1 MSKGNKE
8 EQKWLLGES
17 LNQYDRSLKEELG
30 KVEKRN
36 KEQNHKISALIN
48 AFDDD
53 YIKKEEENTNIS
65 LDYSKEGIVIV
76 DDIKGNTLVNNVK
89 DSNKELVLNGDID
102 TQGVNVTL
110 EDTVDNGKVDVVLE
124 GNTEVNLSKTKDPIM
139 ITHKFDDINSNNG
152 KLQTTVNGV
161 TTVNDSPGKVDVKE
175 IIGDT
180 LVNHV
185 SNGSEE
191 LILNGNIDTNG
202 YSNVTLTEG
211 VDGGKVDISLEGN
224 TMVNVCDQEEPVA
237 ITKSYTVE
245 TGNHIALQGEY
256 DGKCRPNIYGNTLV
270 NLALAKDSY
279 SYKNDII
286 TNNEIRLTHNLK
298 AGVTYTLI
306 RTISEFSTGVIQ
318 EAITF
323 YDMSFYTDG
332 KQAQDHN
339 CQYRGN
345 GQYVSK
351 FTPTKDVV
359 RMDIIIG
366 MDNIDKDNGIY
377 PTITISDYMILEGDY
392 TNKPIPDYFTGMK
405 SSFEDK
411 LIPENLLT
419 TSNNGEHITITD
431 TEYILGV
438 DEGEYSILNIST
450 SKTLEQGKTYTVY
463 FNAINKIGTPTVAC
477 ALYNNN
483 TNLGDYGNCSE
494 AKTLNN
500 NLLVLN
506 CTSECENL
514 RIVQKVSKGNSI
526 SLSKKIYVVE
536 GDYTNYDFTN
546 YDSTKGGKYKVDY
559 KVTGKNLFNFNKLNN
574 TFYNVPNLNV
584 VRDNDNQQY
593 IISGSTERKYVI
605 IGEYYDTNT
614 FKHGKTY
621 TAKNYDSNNDIIIQF
636 VISYKHPVTGKDTY
650 IVSKTGATTFTYDK
664 SWGAI
669 HVYCQIDNILD
680 NISDFTIK
688 FQIEEG
694 DTATT
699 YEPYKE
705 SIKTLYLNSPLLEG
719 DTIEQSG
726 NNIIHNHRYGK
737 VVLDGSNYVPVVER
751 ILASTGNYRWI
762 FLIPNLGDT
771 NDSNISSGICDK
783 YPIVT
788 PTQTW
793 TGVEG
798 ITQNN
803 NGHKIVLYLD
813 KYKDGSDASK
823 QALINELSTNPIT
836 FIYKK
841 STPTQETISNNDNLL
856 LDSYTNGHLDV
867 DTVVPIDKV
876 EFRHKGFENKY
887 LNPNVDY
894 IVQFEADNVGKID
907 YIILGGE
914 HKLNINVTKG
924 INKILCTSGEI
935 ENWLDI
941 VGIGFNASKI
951 VVTPKVDNDFGYFKG
966 MKSVGEC
973 EGNKIEILSQ
983 NKNLLKLY
991 DTKKSLSWN
1000 GITIKILNNNE
1011 ILINGT
1017 TNTNYTWIELLYNFQ
1032 IGTNPKTDKIIPLN
1046 KNFKYT
1052 LSANIISGTASDLSS
1067 ILFAM
1072 QHKNTETAVSCN
1084 SSNNFSTT
1092 FGEADGAYRLWVF
1105 IKGNVTFNNCIISL
1119 QLEEGEIKTPY
1130 IINTQNKKEILL
1142 NEPLRGLPNGVKDKY
1157 VIIDG
1162 KWYIERNCI
1171 FYTFNGSENWYLQDK
1186 CTNPYLEIQLQKIKS
1201 KQSSIICD
1209 KLPVREDATDDM
1221 IAGER
1226 KNICGI
1232 QSTNTY
1238 KTIRVRV
1245 GDLSHTLEGSKI
1257 WLANNN
1263 VSVILELETPTYEP
1277 IDYNPFEVY
1286 TDITHISNNSTIPCN
1301 MVIKNSGFNTIS
1313 LKENT
1318 KYTAYVNNKNN
1329 VSLTYKIDNNA
1340 IAVNSSNKFTFT
1352 TPSTLVDKTIRIA
1365 SKGNKIENLMII
1377 EGTPQNDPIGY
1388 FDGLK
1393 SSYECEKVTDVND
1406 ENFGKYKVDAR
1417 VKGENFE
1424 STQTVYLNSPLLKG
1438 DKIIWKDNKLQ
1449 HYHKMKTI
1457 VFDGHDGESWSI
1469 IDGEYAPSNTDYTIF
1484 YMENNCKLSSTV
1496 YCDKIPT
1503 SINKYIT
1510 GSSPNSFA
1518 IGSHTTVKSI
1528 RICIEKSKL
1537 SSVDAT
1543 GLKKWLQQN
1552 PITVV
1557 YELATP
1563 YYEEISEYP
1572 LKFSSI
1578 ANCSLSTTSNIQV
1591 SNISFNIYEE
1601 TLPYLYNT
1609 TKYYI
1614 TFNSDISKE
1623 IIINLGGSELTYTT
1637 KVGFNKVE
1645 ITTPS
1650 NSNNMLTFNGQGVNI
1665 NNVKVTQQNID
1676 SYFEGMKSVGECED
1690 LEIVSNNKNLINN
1703 LIPYP
1708 FDITKGN
1715 IATGYDGVLLGVV
1728 KVKPNTKY
1736 IMSVTRDRKAGRVIA
1751 KMSNRIIL
1759 PTELPKGIF
1768 DQSNVYNFL
1777 KQNYANGRNFEQS
1790 LTGQD
1795 YITFTTFNDCNYL
1808 YVNVD
1813 TAYNIEN
1820 KGDKFT
1826 INNVQIEEIKDNS
1839 TTPTPYTPHKSNKQT
1854 MTHEPLRGLPNGVK
1868 DKYVIIDGKWYIERN
1883 INKLK
1888 VNNEKITQVGFGTD
1902 IEGYS
1907 KWLSADIECLVNN
1920 PSVWTYSDH
1929 NNFMCDKYLSNPEWN
1944 VKNNIFIERNT
1955 IGLVIPSIYN
1965 TENIHEHINSLNI
1978 IYQLKTPTYE
1988 PIDYNPFEVYTD
2000 TTHISNNSLI
2010 PANIVIRNTGY
2021 NCILKPNTKYTV
2033 VTNTQGSISAK
2044 IGSTKVDSTS
2054 NVFTIVTPSTLT
2066 DSILRFSGKG
2076 LTTKDIML
2084 LEGDKTN
2091 YIPKYFTGMESA
2103 FEQEYD
2109 EEKNKYKVNVKVT
2122 DGNKENNI
2130 TFYINEPLRGVG
2142 DVKDKV
2148 YVKEDKVVVER
2159 NCSSATFD
2167 GSEKDWGNG
2176 GYSNSKRIELYG
2188 YQISDMTGS
2197 YYSNILPCYRTGFQ
2211 DIKSLYGINI
2221 NPNNFVSIFITR
2233 PSNIPNDTP
2242 SNIKYGRQWLQQN
2255 PTTVVYQ
2262 LATPVYEEVE
2272 CDLSKLMLEN
2282 YENSSL
2288 ILNSNIPPTVDVRYK
2303 GEAPIVSVTK
2313 ELSSN
2318 VESTTTDINE
2328 NIIPYMCDMDYRI
2341 VELQLKNASTQGLEV
2356 NVLGLDSEDVLFNNR
2371 KANKI
2376 FNPSYEMLKRDIL
2389 SKRYSTDEYKYRLE
2403 RYLLANKIS
2412 NEEYNELEEL
2422 TVKNKL

>member
-36 KEQNHKISALIN
+36 REQNHKISALIN

-102 TQGVNVTL
+102 TQGINVTL
-110 EDTVDNGKVDVVLE
+110 ENTVNNGKVDVILE

-139 ITHKFDDINSNNG
+139 ITHKFDDINSNDG
-152 KLQTTVNGV
+152 KLQTTVNEV

-175 IIGDT
+175 ITGDT

-191 LILNGNIDTNG
+191 LILNGNIETNG
-202 YSNVTLTEG
+202 YSNITLTEG
-211 VDGGKVDISLEGN
+211 IDGGKVDVSLEGN

-270 NLALAKDSY
+270 NLIDLKTPTLERPVESTNIY
-279 SYKNDII
+279 NITNKNGYIKVTTNSTIKETWLYVGFPGLKSSMFKPSTTYTVCFNKLKGVAYLNLVNGNGTNNFIANNII
-286 TNNEIRLTHNLK
+286 TTDNKLMYTFTTKTTLTATFQILYFGVSQANPLDIEIENP
-298 AGVTYTLI
+298 I
-306 RTISEFSTGVIQ
+306 
-318 EAITF
+318 
-323 YDMSFYTDG
+323 
-332 KQAQDHN
+332 
-339 CQYRGN
+339 
-345 GQYVSK
+345 
-351 FTPTKDVV
+351 
-359 RMDIIIG
+359 
-366 MDNIDKDNGIY
+366 
-377 PTITISDYMILEGDY
+377 ILEGDY

-411 LIPENLLT
+411 LVSENLYKFSSRDDFYSLDGGT
-419 TSNNGEHITITD
+419 TLDG
-431 TEYILGV
+431 EYIKMTANSGYQNAMLKPLDTIKPSTTYTIVV
-438 DEGEYSILNIST
+438 DVVENTLN
-450 SKTLEQGKTYTVY
+450 SKLVITAPVKKKDVQLFTTQTFQIDAGKTGIFTQM
-463 FNAINKIGTPTVAC
+463 ATT
-477 ALYNNN
+477 NNDLSGCVRCLVNYLQN
-483 TNLGDYGNCSE
+483 TNTTGSIKY
-494 AKTLNN
+494 
-500 NLLVLN
+500 
-506 CTSECENL
+506 
-514 RIVQKVSKGNSI
+514 RIM
-526 SLSKKIYVVE
+526 VVE
-536 GDYTNYDFTN
+536 GDYTNYDFTD
-546 YDSTKGGKYKVDY
+546 YDSTKAGKYKVDY
-559 KVTGKNLFNFNKLNN
+559 KVTGKNKFNKDSSIINTVIDINN
-574 TFYNVPNLNV
+574 GSIITENKTEGQWYTSPTIDISNISNITISHKNDGYINASTGIRYLLMDENYNPKLYA
-584 VRDNDNQQY
+584 DC
-593 IISGSTERKYVI
+593 
-605 IGEYYDTNT
+605 
-614 FKHGKTY
+614 
-621 TAKNYDSNNDIIIQF
+621 
-636 VISYKHPVTGKDTY
+636 TY
-650 IVSKTGATTFTYDK
+650 INYAQTLDVSKYK
-664 SWGAI
+664 
-669 HVYCQIDNILD
+669 YMK
-680 NISDFTIK
+680 ISVLTRLFPLNTI
-688 FQIEEG
+688 QIEEG
-694 DTATT
+694 ATATD

-726 NNIIHNHRYGK
+726 NNIIHNHRYTSITNK
-737 VVLDGSNYVPVVER
+737 DLIPTFISLDNN
-751 ILASTGNYRWI
+751 NYRT
-762 FLIPNLGDT
+762 DT
-771 NDSNISSGICDK
+771 SCACLFNFKDKTYNKPKTIMYCDK
-783 YPIVT
+783 LPYYANSWSTTSVDCAICGVNNDYDFSIRLPHSVT
-788 PTQTW
+788 
-793 TGVEG
+793 G
-798 ITQNN
+798 ITTQDTGSECMEKFKTWNDNN
-803 NGHKIVLYLD
+803 
-813 KYKDGSDASK
+813 
-823 QALINELSTNPIT
+823 LINIVYELA
-836 FIYKK
+836 
-841 STPTQETISNNDNLL
+841 TPTQEIISSNDNLL

-867 DTVVPIDKV
+867 DTVVPINKV
-876 EFRHKGFENKY
+876 EFKGNFNTSLKY
-887 LNPNVDY
+887 LYPNTEY
-894 IVQFEADNVGKID
+894 TIQFESDNIGKID
-907 YIILGGE
+907 RLHLGGTNSDT
-914 HKLNINVTKG
+914 LNVTKG
-924 INKILCTSGEI
+924 INKYTITTGELSSKSI
-935 ENWLDI
+935 IIN
-941 VGIGFNASKI
+941 GIGFNASKI
-951 VVTPKVDNDFGYFKG
+951 VVTPKVDNDFRYFKG

-973 EGNKIEILSQ
+973 EGNKIEILSR
-983 NKNLLKLY
+983 NKNLITGIK
-991 DTKKSLSWN
+991 N
-1000 GITIKILNNNE
+1000 GVVDNYGKENNHA
-1011 ILINGT
+1011 T
-1017 TNTNYTWIELLYNFQ
+1017 T
-1032 IGTNPKTDKIIPLN
+1032 IIPIDYISVKN
-1046 KNFKYT
+1046 GETYYFSSNFSGYKVVHEYDKDKNFIKYHAIGVSNNYCT
-1052 LSANIISGTASDLSS
+1052 LSSNCKYIKFRYEPSNGETL
-1067 ILFAM
+1067 L
-1072 QHKNTETAVSCN
+1072 NTQLQFEKGAV
-1084 SSNNFSTT
+1084 
-1092 FGEADGAYRLWVF
+1092 G
-1105 IKGNVTFNNCIISL
+1105 
-1119 QLEEGEIKTPY
+1119 TPY
-1130 IINTQNKKEILL
+1130 VEGKSNKKEILM

-1162 KWYIERNCI
+1162 KWYIERNTVQI
-1171 FYTFNGSENWYLQDK
+1171 DLSTIPLNDWKTWTDNNTEYWSFYAYHKLLKYQVNEQEINVYCNTRIGV
-1186 CTNPYLEIQLQKIKS
+1186 TNMDRIRSQTGIGVHIGCGMVERGGYIAIGFKRTEL
-1201 KQSSIICD
+1201 SSIDTTGLKQWLINNPT
-1209 KLPVREDATDDM
+1209 KI
-1221 IAGER
+1221 IAEA
-1226 KNICGI
+1226 
-1232 QSTNTY
+1232 Q
-1238 KTIRVRV
+1238 
-1245 GDLSHTLEGSKI
+1245 
-1257 WLANNN
+1257 
-1263 VSVILELETPTYEP
+1263 PTYEP

-1286 TDITHISNNSTIPCN
+1286 TDITHISNNSIIPCN
-1301 MVIKNSGFNTIS
+1301 MVIKNSGYNTIS

-1329 VSLTYKIDNNA
+1329 VSLTYKMDNNA

-1406 ENFGKYKVDAR
+1406 ENFGKYKVDTK

-1449 HYHKMKTI
+1449 HYHKMKTV
-1457 VFDGHDGESWSI
+1457 VFDGSDDEIWQRQQNL
-1469 IDGEYAPSNTDYTIF
+1469 DTKNTERYFISD
-1484 YMENNCKLSSTV
+1484 NTV
-1496 YCDKIPT
+1496 K
-1503 SINKYIT
+1503 
-1510 GSSPNSFA
+1510 PNSSL
-1518 IGSHTTVKSI
+1518 ISDVLPTEKLGIDDLTYLYVHN
-1528 RICIEKSKL
+1528 IEKRFDIKKL
-1537 SSVDAT
+1537 KTDTRWNDVT
-1543 GLKKWLQQN
+1543 TLKKYLQQN

-1601 TLPYLYNT
+1601 TLPYLYNDK
-1609 TKYYI
+1609 KYYI

-1623 IIINLGGSELTYTT
+1623 IIINLGGSELIYTT

-1690 LEIVSNNKNLINN
+1690 LEIVSNNN
-1703 LIPYP
+1703 
-1708 FDITKGN
+1708 D
-1715 IATGYDGVLLGVV
+1715 
-1728 KVKPNTKY
+1728 NT
-1736 IMSVTRDRKAGRVIA
+1736 
-1751 KMSNRIIL
+1751 L
-1759 PTELPKGIF
+1759 
-1768 DQSNVYNFL
+1768 
-1777 KQNYANGRNFEQS
+1777 
-1790 LTGQD
+1790 
-1795 YITFTTFNDCNYL
+1795 
-1808 YVNVD
+1808 
-1813 TAYNIEN
+1813 
-1820 KGDKFT
+1820 
-1826 INNVQIEEIKDNS
+1826 
-1839 TTPTPYTPHKSNKQT
+1839 SNKQT
-1854 MTHEPLRGLPNGVK
+1854 MTHEPLRGLPNGVR

-1883 INKLK
+1883 TIQLRMDSQFIQNKK
-1888 VNNEKITQVGFGTD
+1888 IFTYVSQNYPDVIGFSTPNNWFKWNSSLVCDNLVYDGHRNISAGSLISNQEKIFVYDYIFITLNKNKVSTLNEAGFR
-1902 IEGYS
+1902 EYL
-1907 KWLSADIECLVNN
+1907 KNN
-1920 PSVWTYSDH
+1920 PT
-1929 NNFMCDKYLSNPEWN
+1929 K
-1944 VKNNIFIERNT
+1944 
-1955 IGLVIPSIYN
+1955 
-1965 TENIHEHINSLNI
+1965 I
-1978 IYQLKTPTYE
+1978 IAEAQPTYE

-2000 TTHISNNSLI
+2000 TTYISNNSTI
-2010 PANIVIRNTGY
+2010 PCNMVIKNTGY

-2044 IGSTKVDSTS
+2044 IGSTKVNSTS
-2054 NVFTIVTPSTLT
+2054 NVFTIITPSTLT
-2066 DSILRFSGKG
+2066 DSVLRLSGKG

-2122 DGNKENNI
+2122 DGNKENDI

-2142 DVKDKV
+2142 NIKDKV
-2148 YVKEDKVVVER
+2148 YVKENKVVVER
-2159 NCSSATFD
+2159 NCYELKINRNCAISLGNNYDNYNTFMF
-2167 GSEKDWGNG
+2167 
-2176 GYSNSKRIELYG
+2176 RLYFHRF
-2188 YQISDMTGS
+2188 
-2197 YYSNILPCYRTGFQ
+2197 N
-2211 DIKSLYGINI
+2211 
-2221 NPNNFVSIFITR
+2221 NNFPNASQQFVHCNTISWSTN
-2233 PSNIPNDTP
+2233 NIWTTDKENVVVGDLQTQILDFRINKNKL
-2242 SNIKYGRQWLQQN
+2242 SSLDVEGFYKWLENN

-2262 LATPVYEEVE
+2262 LATPTYEEVE

-2303 GEAPIVSVTK
+2303 GEVPIVSATK

>member
-36 KEQNHKISALIN
+36 REQNHKISALIN

-89 DSNKELVLNGDID
+89 DSNKELILNGDID
-102 TQGVNVTL
+102 TQGVNITL

-139 ITHKFDDINSNNG
+139 ITHKFDDINSNSG
-152 KLQTTVNGV
+152 KLQTTIDEV

-175 IIGDT
+175 ITGDT

-191 LILNGNIDTNG
+191 LILNGDIETNG

-211 VDGGKVDISLEGN
+211 IDGGKVDISLEGN
-224 TMVNVCDQEEPVA
+224 TMVNVCDQEDPVA
-237 ITKSYTVE
+237 ITKSYTIE

-270 NLALAKDSY
+270 NLVKEDY
-279 SYKNDII
+279 TTVKTI
-286 TNNEIRLTHNLK
+286 TN
-298 AGVTYTLI
+298 
-306 RTISEFSTGVIQ
+306 TI
-318 EAITF
+318 
-323 YDMSFYTDG
+323 
-332 KQAQDHN
+332 DHN
-339 CQYRGN
+339 KELIKPNTIYTVCFEIINNNLSQDT
-345 GQYVSK
+345 K
-351 FTPTKDVV
+351 FVIEFHSQDSDAKVYINSGEKGFIKRKVTTSDVV
-359 RMDIIIG
+359 SHTLWISGSDSDSVDIQH
-366 MDNIDKDNGIY
+366 
-377 PTITISDYMILEGDY
+377 YMILEGDY
-392 TNKPIPDYFTGMK
+392 TNKPIPDYFTGIK

-411 LIPENLLT
+411 LVPENLYKFSSKDDFYSLDGGT
-419 TSNNGEHITITD
+419 TLDGEYIKMTANSGYQNAMLKPLDTIKPSTTYTIIADVVENTLNSRLVITSNASDKKAQLCSPQSFQVEA
-431 TEYILGV
+431 
-438 DEGEYSILNIST
+438 
-450 SKTLEQGKTYTVY
+450 GKTGIFTRVVTSRDDLDGYVRCL
-463 FNAINKIGTPTVAC
+463 INYLDIT
-477 ALYNNN
+477 N
-483 TNLGDYGNCSE
+483 TTGSIKY
-494 AKTLNN
+494 
-500 NLLVLN
+500 
-506 CTSECENL
+506 
-514 RIVQKVSKGNSI
+514 RIM
-526 SLSKKIYVVE
+526 VVE
-536 GDYTNYDFTN
+536 GDYTNYDFTD
-546 YDSTKGGKYKVDY
+546 YDKTKAGKYKVDY
-559 KVTGKNLFNFNKLNN
+559 KVTGKNKIKNFTDMISNATNN
-574 TFYNVPNLNV
+574 VNITDTKIEGTPSNSGFYVVQKIYLYSNIVYNMRISNVTG
-584 VRDNDNQQY
+584 DNARIRLMY
-593 IISGSTERKYVI
+593 
-605 IGEYYDTNT
+605 
-614 FKHGKTY
+614 
-621 TAKNYDSNNDIIIQF
+621 SNNLDI
-636 VISYKHPVTGKDTY
+636 Y
-650 IVSKTGATTFTYDK
+650 IANVRNNFTVPHDGYYY
-664 SWGAI
+664 I
-669 HVYCQIDNILD
+669 RIDNNGNTTTPLIVE
-680 NISDFTIK
+680 S
-688 FQIEEG
+688 FQVEEG
-694 DTATT
+694 TTATT

-705 SIKTLYLNSPLLEG
+705 YIKTLYLNSPLLEG

-737 VVLDGSNYVPVVER
+737 VILDGSNYVPTAEKISV
-751 ILASTGNYRWI
+751 STGNYRWV
-762 FLIPNLGDT
+762 LIENNTIKDADVSIGL
-771 NDSNISSGICDK
+771 GICDK
-783 YPIVT
+783 YPIMS
-788 PTQTW
+788 PDNTW
-793 TGVEG
+793 RSIEG
-798 ITQNN
+798 IGQNN
-803 NGHKIVLYLD
+803 MGHKIVLYLD
-813 KYKDGSDASK
+813 RYKDGSNVSK
-823 QALINELSTNPIT
+823 QALINELSTSPIT
-836 FIYKK
+836 FVYELA
-841 STPTQETISNNDNLL
+841 TPTQEIISTNDNLL

-867 DTVVPIDKV
+867 DSVVPIDKV
-876 EFRHKGFENKY
+876 VFKANYKSLKY
-887 LNPNVDY
+887 LYPNTEY
-894 IVQFEADNVGKID
+894 IIQFESDNVGELE
-907 YIILGGE
+907 YYMGGTAG
-914 HKLNINVTKG
+914 HINVVKG
-924 INKILCTSGEI
+924 INKINCTTNDTI
-935 ENWLDI
+935 KWLNLDLI
-941 VGIGFNASKI
+941 GIGFNMSKI

-973 EGNKIEILSQ
+973 EGNKIEILSR
-983 NKNLLKLY
+983 NKNLFDSNNITKNKYITGQVGTHQYGDYGDSIYTNVSDYMPVKQGKVYIFSYEYETLSNVGERAYCYY
-991 DTKKSLSWN
+991 DNNKNIIIPKIDTIYDVSKKSTTYTPQQD
-1000 GITIKILNNNE
+1000 GYIKIAYDKNC
-1011 ILINGT
+1011 
-1017 TNTNYTWIELLYNFQ
+1017 TNIQFEQ
-1032 IGTNPKTDKIIPLN
+1032 SDVKTS
-1046 KNFKYT
+1046 Y
-1052 LSANIISGTASDLSS
+1052 SS
-1067 ILFAM
+1067 YAI
-1072 QHKNTETAVSCN
+1072 
-1084 SSNNFSTT
+1084 
-1092 FGEADGAYRLWVF
+1092 
-1105 IKGNVTFNNCIISL
+1105 
-1119 QLEEGEIKTPY
+1119 
-1130 IINTQNKKEILL
+1130 NKKEILL
-1142 NEPLRGLPNGVKDKY
+1142 TEPLRGLPNGVKDKY

-1162 KWYIERNCI
+1162 KWYIERNCVCEI
-1171 FYTFNGSENWYLQDK
+1171 FDGSNDEDWRYTGYISNRVNGLTFRIIKNTPGGIGTSI
-1186 CTNPYLEIQLQKIKS
+1186 CTTLK
-1201 KQSSIICD
+1201 CD
-1209 KLPVREDATDDM
+1209 KL
-1221 IAGER
+1221 
-1226 KNICGI
+1226 KNITPKEAWGANSDNTEVDGSFSGI
-1232 QSTNTY
+1232 AIGTG
-1238 KTIRVRV
+1238 V
-1245 GDLSHTLEGSKI
+1245 GDGIDIRIPRKI
-1257 WLANNN
+1257 LPAESVLGFKQYLQNNPIT
-1263 VSVILELETPTYEP
+1263 VVYQLPSPTYEP

-1286 TDITHISNNSTIPCN
+1286 TDTTYISNNSTIPCN
-1301 MVIKNSGFNTIS
+1301 MVIRNSGFNTIS

-1388 FDGLK
+1388 FDSLK

-1417 VKGENFE
+1417 VVGENFE

-1457 VFDGHDGESWSI
+1457 VFDGSDDEGWKRQEN
-1469 IDGEYAPSNTDYTIF
+1469 IDTNNTQRY
-1484 YMENNCKLSSTV
+1484 Y
-1496 YCDKIPT
+1496 IP
-1503 SINKYIT
+1503 N
-1510 GSSPNSFA
+1510 
-1518 IGSHTTVKSI
+1518 TTVKINSLLI
-1528 RICIEKSKL
+1528 NNVFPTALAGERDDLTHLYVHNELKRFDIKKL
-1537 SSVDAT
+1537 KTDTRWNDVNS
-1543 GLKKWLQQN
+1543 LKKYLQQN

-1601 TLPYLYNT
+1601 TLPYLYNDK
-1609 TKYYI
+1609 KYYI

-1650 NSNNMLTFNGQGVNI
+1650 DSNNMLTFNGQGVNI

-1690 LEIVSNNKNLINN
+1690 LEIVSNNKNLYN
-1703 LIPYP
+1703 
-1708 FDITKGN
+1708 FDWTILSTKNDYGTSN
-1715 IATGYDGVLLGVV
+1715 GYFGTIQKLR
-1728 KVKPNTKY
+1728 PNTKY
-1736 IMSVTRDRKAGRVIA
+1736 
-1751 KMSNRIIL
+1751 
-1759 PTELPKGIF
+1759 
-1768 DQSNVYNFL
+1768 
-1777 KQNYANGRNFEQS
+1777 
-1790 LTGQD
+1790 
-1795 YITFTTFNDCNYL
+1795 YITIKNNNNINFGNYYVYTQGSSKGFIWVVNPGQNVQGNNSGAILTDDTGFVFFRTSNNTDDVLNKLNQLTF
-1808 YVNVD
+1808 
-1813 TAYNIEN
+1813 
-1820 KGDKFT
+1820 
-1826 INNVQIEEIKDNS
+1826 QIEEGTE
-1839 TTPTPYTPHKSNKQT
+1839 TTEYTPPKHNKQT

-1883 INKLK
+1883 CGSIIFDGSEDWTWNALNDITLECRINLIL
-1888 VNNEKITQVGFGTD
+1888 NNKTGNEYTQ
-1902 IEGYS
+1902 
-1907 KWLSADIECLVNN
+1907 
-1920 PSVWTYSDH
+1920 
-1929 NNFMCDKYLSNPEWN
+1929 CDSMKPDYKGDYER
-1944 VKNNIFIERNT
+1944 IFLGDTQSFI
-1955 IGLVIPSIYN
+1955 
-1965 TENIHEHINSLNI
+1965 SLNKSKATTVNQFKAYLQQNPVKVV
-1978 IYQLKTPTYE
+1978 YQLKTSTYE

-2000 TTHISNNSLI
+2000 ITHISNNSLI
-2010 PANIVIRNTGY
+2010 PANMVIKNTGY

-2054 NVFTIVTPSTLT
+2054 NVFTIITPSTLI
-2066 DSILRFSGKG
+2066 DSVLRFSGKG

-2142 DVKDKV
+2142 DIKDKV

-2159 NCSSATFD
+2159 NCAKKILN
-2167 GSEKDWGNG
+2167 GSEDITWNALPIENRRIIRFYTNQLIENTNNVKLINVCDKFTTSYSSINTFEYIYLDKNLIIGIDQSKVKDIN
-2176 GYSNSKRIELYG
+2176 SNSFK
-2188 YQISDMTGS
+2188 
-2197 YYSNILPCYRTGFQ
+2197 
-2211 DIKSLYGINI
+2211 
-2221 NPNNFVSIFITR
+2221 
-2233 PSNIPNDTP
+2233 
-2242 SNIKYGRQWLQQN
+2242 QWLQQN

-2288 ILNSNIPPTVDVRYK
+2288 ILNSNIPPIVDVRYK
-2303 GEAPIVSVTK
+2303 GEAPIVSATK

-2341 VELQLKNASTQGLEV
+2341 VELQLKNVSTQGLEV

-2422 TVKNKL
+2422 INNGR

>member
-36 KEQNHKISALIN
+36 REQNHKISALIN

-76 DDIKGNTLVNNVK
+76 DDIKGNTLVNNIK

-175 IIGDT
+175 ITGDT

-191 LILNGNIDTNG
+191 LTLNGDIDTNG
-202 YSNVTLTEG
+202 YSNVTLTQG
-211 VDGGKVDISLEGN
+211 IDGGKVDISLEGN
-224 TMVNVCDQEEPVA
+224 TMVNVCDQEDPVA

-245 TGNHIALQGEY
+245 TGNHVALQGEY
-256 DGKCRPNIYGNTLV
+256 DGKCRPNVYGNTLV
-270 NLALAKDSY
+270 NLALAKDDY
-279 SYKNDII
+279 SYKNDIV
-286 TNNEIRLTHNLK
+286 TNNRINLAYNLK

-306 RTISEFSTGVIQ
+306 RTISEFSGGLIQ
-318 EAITF
+318 EAINF

-351 FTPTKDVV
+351 FTPTKDVTH
-359 RMDIIIG
+359 MDIIIG
-366 MDNIDKDNGIY
+366 MDNIDKTNGIY

-411 LIPENLLT
+411 LVEDKLVTKNLYKFSSEDDFYVLSSAVT
-419 TSNNGEHITITD
+419 LDG
-431 TEYILGV
+431 EYIKMTANGDYQNAML
-438 DEGEYSILNIST
+438 
-450 SKTLEQGKTYTVY
+450 KTLDTIKPSTTYTVIADVVENTLNSALCIG
-463 FNAINKIGTPTVAC
+463 NASDNAQLPLLPHFSIDAGKTGIFTRVVTTSHDTSGWVRCLANY
-477 ALYNNN
+477 LEN
-483 TNLGDYGNCSE
+483 TNTTGSIKY
-494 AKTLNN
+494 
-500 NLLVLN
+500 
-506 CTSECENL
+506 
-514 RIVQKVSKGNSI
+514 RIM
-526 SLSKKIYVVE
+526 VVE
-536 GDYTNYDFTN
+536 GDYTNYDFTD
-546 YDSTKGGKYKVDY
+546 YDSTKAGKYRAEY
-559 KVTGKNLFNFNKLNN
+559 KVIGKNKCPIENKTITIEGNTTQLGSNIGSVLYKNIDISNLNGQYYFSGKYTINNN
-574 TFYNVPNLNV
+574 T
-584 VRDNDNQQY
+584 
-593 IISGSTERKYVI
+593 
-605 IGEYYDTNT
+605 YDTRLLLSKKPLTKSVHNECYLEATNSGGVELVVGIVDLTKYKYATITTGNAITDLTVNT
-614 FKHGKTY
+614 DYQCILK
-621 TAKNYDSNNDIIIQF
+621 DI
-636 VISYKHPVTGKDTY
+636 
-650 IVSKTGATTFTYDK
+650 
-664 SWGAI
+664 
-669 HVYCQIDNILD
+669 
-680 NISDFTIK
+680 
-688 FQIEEG
+688 QIEEG
-694 DTATT
+694 TTATT

-705 SIKTLYLNSPLLEG
+705 QVKTLYLNSPLLEG

-726 NNIIHNHRYGK
+726 NNIIHNHKYGK
-737 VVLDGSNYVPVVER
+737 VVLDGSNYVPVAEKT
-751 ILASTGNYRWI
+751 LASTGNYRWR
-762 FLIPNLGDT
+762 FFVPNLGNT
-771 NDSNISSGICDK
+771 STSKTGLGICDK
-783 YPIVT
+783 YPVVS
-788 PTQTW
+788 PDDTW
-793 TGVEG
+793 KSIEG

-803 NGHKIVLYLD
+803 GDNKIVLYLD
-813 KYKDGSDASK
+813 KYKNGSDASK

-836 FIYKK
+836 FVYELAQ
-841 STPTQETISNNDNLL
+841 PTQEIISTSDKLL

-876 EFRHKGFENKY
+876 EFKGNFNTSLKY
-887 LNPNVDY
+887 LYPNTEY
-894 IVQFEADNVGKID
+894 TIQFESDNIGKID
-907 YIILGGE
+907 RLHLGGTNSDT
-914 HKLNINVTKG
+914 LNVTKG
-924 INKILCTSGEI
+924 INKYTITTGELSSKSI
-935 ENWLDI
+935 IIN
-941 VGIGFNASKI
+941 GIGFNASKI

-973 EGNKIEILSQ
+973 EGNKIEILSR
-983 NKNLLKLY
+983 NKNLITGIK
-991 DTKKSLSWN
+991 N
-1000 GITIKILNNNE
+1000 GVVDNYGKENNHA
-1011 ILINGT
+1011 T
-1017 TNTNYTWIELLYNFQ
+1017 T
-1032 IGTNPKTDKIIPLN
+1032 IIPIDYISVKN
-1046 KNFKYT
+1046 GETYYFSSNFSGYKVVHEYDKDKNFIKYHAIGVSNNYCT
-1052 LSANIISGTASDLSS
+1052 LSSNCKYIKFRYEPSNGETL
-1067 ILFAM
+1067 L
-1072 QHKNTETAVSCN
+1072 NTQLQFEKGAV
-1084 SSNNFSTT
+1084 
-1092 FGEADGAYRLWVF
+1092 G
-1105 IKGNVTFNNCIISL
+1105 
-1119 QLEEGEIKTPY
+1119 TPY
-1130 IINTQNKKEILL
+1130 VEGKSNKKEILM

-1162 KWYIERNCI
+1162 KWYIERNTVQI
-1171 FYTFNGSENWYLQDK
+1171 DLSTIPLNDWKTWTDNNTEYWSFYAYHKLLKYQVNEQEINVYCNTRIGV
-1186 CTNPYLEIQLQKIKS
+1186 TNMDRIRSQTGIGVHIGCGMVERGGYIAIGFKRTEL
-1201 KQSSIICD
+1201 SSIDTTGLKQWLINNPT
-1209 KLPVREDATDDM
+1209 KI
-1221 IAGER
+1221 IAEA
-1226 KNICGI
+1226 
-1232 QSTNTY
+1232 Q
-1238 KTIRVRV
+1238 
-1245 GDLSHTLEGSKI
+1245 
-1257 WLANNN
+1257 
-1263 VSVILELETPTYEP
+1263 PTYEP

-1286 TDITHISNNSTIPCN
+1286 TDITHISNNSIIPCN
-1301 MVIKNSGFNTIS
+1301 MVIKNSGYNTIS

-1318 KYTAYVNNKNN
+1318 KYTAYINNKNN

-1388 FDGLK
+1388 FDSLK
-1393 SSYECEKVTDVND
+1393 SSYECEKVTDVNN

-1449 HYHKMKTI
+1449 HYHKMKTV
-1457 VFDGHDGESWSI
+1457 VFDGSDDEDWVYWKDNTDNGNLDSSLISFYLSFTNYISSDDKILI
-1469 IDGEYAPSNTDYTIF
+1469 INDRFIPSNTVWASNT
-1484 YMENNCKLSSTV
+1484 E
-1496 YCDKIPT
+1496 KIALND
-1503 SINKYIT
+1503 NKII
-1510 GSSPNSFA
+1510 SFQIA
-1518 IGSHTTVKSI
+1518 CL
-1528 RICIEKSKL
+1528 RSKL
-1537 SSVDAT
+1537 STQDVT
-1543 GLKKWLQQN
+1543 GFKQWLQQN

-1601 TLPYLYNT
+1601 TLPYLYNDK
-1609 TKYYI
+1609 KYYI

-1623 IIINLGGSELTYTT
+1623 IIINLGGSESTYTT

-1690 LEIVSNNKNLINN
+1690 LEIVSFNN
-1703 LIPYP
+1703 
-1708 FDITKGN
+1708 D
-1715 IATGYDGVLLGVV
+1715 
-1728 KVKPNTKY
+1728 NT
-1736 IMSVTRDRKAGRVIA
+1736 
-1751 KMSNRIIL
+1751 L
-1759 PTELPKGIF
+1759 
-1768 DQSNVYNFL
+1768 
-1777 KQNYANGRNFEQS
+1777 
-1790 LTGQD
+1790 
-1795 YITFTTFNDCNYL
+1795 
-1808 YVNVD
+1808 
-1813 TAYNIEN
+1813 
-1820 KGDKFT
+1820 
-1826 INNVQIEEIKDNS
+1826 
-1839 TTPTPYTPHKSNKQT
+1839 SNKQT

-1888 VNNEKITQVGFGTD
+1888 INNEQITQVGFGTD

-1920 PSVWTYSDH
+1920 PSAWTYSDH
-1929 NNFMCDKYLSNPEWN
+1929 NNFICDTYLSNPEWN
-1944 VKNNIFIERNT
+1944 VKNNIFIKRNT

-1965 TENIHEHINSLNI
+1965 AENIHEHINSLNI

-1988 PIDYNPFEVYTD
+1988 LIDYNPFEVYTD

-2010 PANIVIRNTGY
+2010 PANMVIKNTGY

-2054 NVFTIVTPSTLT
+2054 NTFTIITPSTLT
-2066 DSILRFSGKG
+2066 DSVLRFSGKG

-2091 YIPKYFTGMESA
+2091 YIPRYFTGMESA

-2122 DGNKENNI
+2122 DGNKQNNI
-2130 TFYINEPLRGVG
+2130 TFYLNEPLRGVG
-2142 DVKDKV
+2142 DIKDKV
-2148 YVKEDKVVVER
+2148 YVKEDKVVVQR
-2159 NCSSATFD
+2159 NCNSVTFD
-2167 GSEKDWGNG
+2167 GSENNIALSREDSVTIEFKIPV
-2176 GYSNSKRIELYG
+2176 NSVAYAVG
-2188 YQISDMTGS
+2188 
-2197 YYSNILPCYRTGFQ
+2197 
-2211 DIKSLYGINI
+2211 IKSINNKLSNFDGKDEKLVCGYGHIYIRLFKSKLQTLDVNGL
-2221 NPNNFVSIFITR
+2221 
-2233 PSNIPNDTP
+2233 
-2242 SNIKYGRQWLQQN
+2242 KQWLQNN
-2255 PTTVVYQ
+2255 PITVVYQ
-2262 LATPVYEEVE
+2262 LSTPTYEEVE

-2303 GEAPIVSVTK
+2303 GEAPIVSATK

-2422 TVKNKL
+2422 INGR

>member
-36 KEQNHKISALIN
+36 REQNHKISALIN

-175 IIGDT
+175 ITGDT

-191 LILNGNIDTNG
+191 LILNGDIDTNG

-211 VDGGKVDISLEGN
+211 IDGGKVDVSLEGN

-270 NLALAKDSY
+270 NLMTKYKDERLIEY
-279 SYKNDII
+279 FYPVQ
-286 TNNEIRLTHNLK
+286 NEDVANVEMLK
-298 AGVTYTLI
+298 PNTEYTLI
-306 RTISEFSTGVIQ
+306 YTARYQKTGDDGCLRIHLTSSKDDALSTDQ
-318 EAITF
+318 ELTT
-323 YDMSFYTDG
+323 SYT
-332 KQAQDHN
+332 
-339 CQYRGN
+339 QYI
-345 GQYVSK
+345 YK
-351 FTPTKDVV
+351 FTTPSNVSNFVLRANSSYFYIKEC
-359 RMDIIIG
+359 IL
-366 MDNIDKDNGIY
+366 
-377 PTITISDYMILEGDY
+377 LEGDY

-411 LIPENLLT
+411 LVPENLASDVVKNGKINKQYTDLSTVSSSKLKRNTKYT
-419 TSNNGEHITITD
+419 TFIKNDGDEDIQVYSNDTSGNFIFTKFTIPAKSSKVVTISTKD
-431 TEYILGV
+431 TEL
-438 DEGEYSILNIST
+438 DST
-450 SKTLEQGKTYTVY
+450 
-463 FNAINKIGTPTVAC
+463 
-477 ALYNNN
+477 
-483 TNLGDYGNCSE
+483 
-494 AKTLNN
+494 
-500 NLLVLN
+500 
-506 CTSECENL
+506 
-514 RIVQKVSKGNSI
+514 
-526 SLSKKIYVVE
+526 KKIWLSLFVTETLPQNVSAYLVE

-546 YDSTKGGKYKVDY
+546 YDSTKVGKYKVDY
-559 KVTGKNLFNFNKLNN
+559 KVTGKNKCNGHKLYPKYIN
-574 TFYNVPNLNV
+574 TDSGKIVDGTGNV
-584 VRDNDNQQY
+584 VDFIRVKPNTKY
-593 IISGSTERKYVI
+593 ITSIK
-605 IGEYYDTNT
+605 GESRATNVYYYDIN
-614 FKHGKTY
+614 KEY
-621 TAKNYDSNNDIIIQF
+621 I
-636 VISYKHPVTGKDTY
+636 GKDPKVLP
-650 IVSKTGATTFTYDK
+650 IFTTPSNCYYTRHFY
-664 SWGAI
+664 GVNGEEEVI
-669 HVYCQIDNILD
+669 QL
-680 NISDFTIK
+680 
-688 FQIEEG
+688 EEG
-694 DTATT
+694 TTATT

-726 NNIIHNHRYGK
+726 NNIIHNHRYGS
-737 VVLDGSNYVPVVER
+737 VVFDGSEDENWIYDNVNLDAKNNFSAYYPNGNIGTQIVSSYASYITLSNSILCDKFYEIMYDYGTGSRGDMSGIATINTR
-751 ILASTGNYRWI
+751 ILLS
-762 FLIPNLGDT
+762 IP
-771 NDSNISSGICDK
+771 K
-783 YPIVT
+783 
-788 PTQTW
+788 
-793 TGVEG
+793 
-798 ITQNN
+798 
-803 NGHKIVLYLD
+803 
-813 KYKDGSDASK
+813 SK
-823 QALINELSTNPIT
+823 LSTQDLVGFQQYLQQNPIT
-836 FIYKK
+836 VVYKLK
-841 STPTQETISNNDNLL
+841 IPTQEIISTNDNLL

-941 VGIGFNASKI
+941 VGIGFNMSKV

-973 EGNKIEILSQ
+973 EGNKIEILSR
-983 NKNLLKLY
+983 NKNILPIEELKKYIGNGLISEGLTINVVN
-991 DTKKSLSWN
+991 DKIIINGTSNTVWDFRPINISWTPKFFKFINSLPIGTS
-1000 GITIKILNNNE
+1000 IRLNNNLGFNNYWAVTRNGKVNYLGNTITIQQE
-1011 ILINGT
+1011 DSNINGFVRIPQGYSFENNQELQLQIEFG
-1017 TNTNYTWIELLYNFQ
+1017 TNVTNYVT
-1032 IGTNPKTDKIIPLN
+1032 PKID
-1046 KNFKYT
+1046 
-1052 LSANIISGTASDLSS
+1052 
-1067 ILFAM
+1067 
-1072 QHKNTETAVSCN
+1072 
-1084 SSNNFSTT
+1084 
-1092 FGEADGAYRLWVF
+1092 
-1105 IKGNVTFNNCIISL
+1105 
-1119 QLEEGEIKTPY
+1119 
-1130 IINTQNKKEILL
+1130 KKEILL

-1171 FYTFNGSENWYLQDK
+1171 EFIVNETNLKSNFYTEQGKDLK
-1186 CTNPYLEIQLQKIKS
+1186 GLIVGAPTNKHRNNNNS
-1201 KQSSIICD
+1201 ICD
-1209 KLPVREDATDDM
+1209 RFTKSIGTFDENGIGYFYENPVNFMFMFDMNTTLIDAKNKLIGA
-1221 IAGER
+1221 
-1226 KNICGI
+1226 KFLC
-1232 QSTNTY
+1232 QSQ
-1238 KTIRVRV
+1238 
-1245 GDLSHTLEGSKI
+1245 
-1257 WLANNN
+1257 
-1263 VSVILELETPTYEP
+1263 TPTYEP

-1286 TDITHISNNSTIPCN
+1286 TDTTHISNNSNIPCN
-1301 MVIKNSGFNTIS
+1301 MVIKNSGYNTIS

-1377 EGTPQNDPIGY
+1377 EGTPQNNPIGY

-1417 VKGENFE
+1417 VVGENFE

-1457 VFDGHDGESWSI
+1457 VFDGSDDEGWKRQEN
-1469 IDGEYAPSNTDYTIF
+1469 IDTNNTQRY
-1484 YMENNCKLSSTV
+1484 Y
-1496 YCDKIPT
+1496 IP
-1503 SINKYIT
+1503 N
-1510 GSSPNSFA
+1510 
-1518 IGSHTTVKSI
+1518 TTVKINSLLI
-1528 RICIEKSKL
+1528 NNVFPTALAGERDDLTHLYVHNELKRFDIKKL
-1537 SSVDAT
+1537 KTDTRWNDVNS
-1543 GLKKWLQQN
+1543 LKKYLQQN

-1557 YELATP
+1557 YELVTP

-1601 TLPYLYNT
+1601 TLPYLYNDK
-1609 TKYYI
+1609 KYYI

-1676 SYFEGMKSVGECED
+1676 SYFEGMKSVGECEV
-1690 LEIVSNNKNLINN
+1690 LEIVSNNN
-1703 LIPYP
+1703 
-1708 FDITKGN
+1708 D
-1715 IATGYDGVLLGVV
+1715 
-1728 KVKPNTKY
+1728 NT
-1736 IMSVTRDRKAGRVIA
+1736 
-1751 KMSNRIIL
+1751 L
-1759 PTELPKGIF
+1759 
-1768 DQSNVYNFL
+1768 
-1777 KQNYANGRNFEQS
+1777 
-1790 LTGQD
+1790 
-1795 YITFTTFNDCNYL
+1795 
-1808 YVNVD
+1808 
-1813 TAYNIEN
+1813 
-1820 KGDKFT
+1820 
-1826 INNVQIEEIKDNS
+1826 
-1839 TTPTPYTPHKSNKQT
+1839 SNKQT
-1854 MTHEPLRGLPNGVK
+1854 MTHKPLRGLPNGVK

-1883 INKLK
+1883 CKIINTKDLSWTDVGTNNSFSHGKRYIFAELK
-1888 VNNEKITQVGFGTD
+1888 TG
-1902 IEGYS
+1902 
-1907 KWLSADIECLVNN
+1907 
-1920 PSVWTYSDH
+1920 
-1929 NNFMCDKYLSNPEWN
+1929 LSNTRIIGVDCANYKPIAYDNYDYDGECVYISN
-1944 VKNNIFIERNT
+1944 SKVYLYIGCTLNEFLNKNIEFI
-1955 IGLVIPSIYN
+1955 IISPS
-1965 TENIHEHINSLNI
+1965 
-1978 IYQLKTPTYE
+1978 PTYE

-2010 PANIVIRNTGY
+2010 PCNMVVKNTGY

-2033 VTNTQGSISAK
+2033 VTNTQNSISAK

-2054 NVFTIVTPSTLT
+2054 NIFTIVTPSTLT

-2091 YIPKYFTGMESA
+2091 YTPKYFTGMESA

-2142 DVKDKV
+2142 DIKDKV

-2159 NCSSATFD
+2159 NCASVTFD
-2167 GSEKDWGNG
+2167 GSESWLIDNSSSKYIEFNNKIITR
-2176 GYSNSKRIELYG
+2176 YSPLKCNLYLWQLYG
-2188 YQISDMTGS
+2188 ETERICCT
-2197 YYSNILPCYRTGFQ
+2197 I
-2211 DIKSLYGINI
+2211 YGIYIKI
-2221 NPNNFVSIFITR
+2221 NKAKLQTQDVAGF
-2233 PSNIPNDTP
+2233 
-2242 SNIKYGRQWLQQN
+2242 KQWLQQN
-2255 PTTVVYQ
+2255 PVIVVYR

-2303 GEAPIVSVTK
+2303 GEVPIVSATK

-2422 TVKNKL
+2422 INNGR

>member
-36 KEQNHKISALIN
+36 REQNHKISALIN

-102 TQGVNVTL
+102 AQGVNVTL

-161 TTVNDSPGKVDVKE
+161 TTINDSPGKVDVKE
-175 IIGDT
+175 ITGDT

-191 LILNGNIDTNG
+191 LTLNGDIETNG

-211 VDGGKVDISLEGN
+211 IDGGKVDVSLEGN
-224 TMVNVCDQEEPVA
+224 TMVNVCDQEDPIA

-245 TGNHIALQGEY
+245 TGNHVALQGEY

-270 NLALAKDSY
+270 NLCKTGGEVSNSAVTASIY
-279 SYKNDII
+279 SKMTYF
-286 TNNEIRLTHNLK
+286 K
-298 AGVTYTLI
+298 AGTDYTIIYYIKSSNNFTVPSNSYLGMFRIECGLSDGTMNVPYGFTGDLTTKYQKVIAKFTTPSSNLSI
-306 RTISEFSTGVIQ
+306 RSISIILRN
-318 EAITF
+318 A
-323 YDMSFYTDG
+323 YTDSSFG
-332 KQAQDHN
+332 LDAN
-339 CQYRGN
+339 TLT
-345 GQYVSK
+345 V
-351 FTPTKDVV
+351 KDVV
-359 RMDIIIG
+359 
-366 MDNIDKDNGIY
+366 
-377 PTITISDYMILEGDY
+377 ILEGDY
-392 TNKPIPDYFTGMK
+392 TNKPIPNYFTGMK

-411 LIPENLLT
+411 LVPENLYKFSSRDDFYSLDGGTTLDGEYIKMTANSKYQNAMIKPLSTIKPSTTYTIAVDVVENTLNSMLFITNGSTDAQLPIKSRFQIDSGKTGIFTQVVT
-419 TSNNGEHITITD
+419 TSNDLNGCVRCLVNYLDSTNT
-431 TEYILGV
+431 TG
-438 DEGEYSILNIST
+438 NI
-450 SKTLEQGKTYTVY
+450 KY
-463 FNAINKIGTPTVAC
+463 
-477 ALYNNN
+477 
-483 TNLGDYGNCSE
+483 
-494 AKTLNN
+494 
-500 NLLVLN
+500 
-506 CTSECENL
+506 
-514 RIVQKVSKGNSI
+514 RIM
-526 SLSKKIYVVE
+526 VVE
-536 GDYTNYDFTN
+536 GDYTNYDFTD

-559 KVTGKNLFNFNKLNN
+559 KVTGKNKCPRCTTTSASHNGITLTYDATTQTFSYSGTATDTSSYLSLKCPNFKLLKDKLYLFSVDNPLNDFYLQITEFNVGYNCNLRPN
-574 TFYNVPNLNV
+574 TTATPIINLDKYTPNAIMLYSQNLTIG
-584 VRDNDNQQY
+584 QSY
-593 IISGSTERKYVI
+593 SG
-605 IGEYYDTNT
+605 T
-614 FKHGKTY
+614 FK
-621 TAKNYDSNNDIIIQF
+621 
-636 VISYKHPVTGKDTY
+636 V
-650 IVSKTGATTFTYDK
+650 
-664 SWGAI
+664 
-669 HVYCQIDNILD
+669 
-680 NISDFTIK
+680 
-688 FQIEEG
+688 QIEEG
-694 DTATT
+694 TTATT

-705 SIKTLYLNSPLLEG
+705 SIKTLYLNSPLLKG

-726 NNIIHNHRYGK
+726 NNIIHNHRYGS
-737 VVLDGSNYVPVVER
+737 VVLDGSNYVPSSEQTLSSV
-751 ILASTGNYRWI
+751 GNYRWK
-762 FLIPNLGDT
+762 FY
-771 NDSNISSGICDK
+771 ISDVKNSTSTTGLGICDK
-783 YPIVT
+783 YPIVS
-788 PTQTW
+788 PTETW
-793 TGVEG
+793 NSIEG

-803 NGHKIVLYLD
+803 DGNKIVLYLD
-813 KYKDGSDASK
+813 KYKDGSDTSK
-823 QALINELSTNPIT
+823 QSLINELSTSPIT
-836 FIYKK
+836 FVYKK
-841 STPTQETISNNDNLL
+841 STPTQEIISSNDNLL

-867 DTVVPIDKV
+867 NTVVPIDKV
-876 EFRHKGFENKY
+876 AFNDWSYTPKY
-887 LNPNVDY
+887 LSPSTEY
-894 IVQFEADNVGKID
+894 IIQFESDNVGKLYYTYTNGAYSNENSNIVK
-907 YIILGGE
+907 G
-914 HKLNINVTKG
+914 LNKFTLTTPSEVLYNNMVM
-924 INKILCTSGEI
+924 C
-935 ENWLDI
+935 
-941 VGIGFNASKI
+941 GIGFNMSKI

-983 NKNLLKLY
+983 NKNLLP
-991 DTKKSLSWN
+991 
-1000 GITIKILNNNE
+1000 ILNLEVDNE
-1011 ILINGT
+1011 GYANRQKTYWQNVKLKP
-1017 TNTNYTWIELLYNFQ
+1017 NT
-1032 IGTNPKTDKIIPLN
+1032 
-1046 KNFKYT
+1046 KYT
-1052 LSANIISGTASDLSS
+1052 LSYINKTINNTNSDMWAVWVREQVGKKAVTTDNIVASTQTEISTSFTTSDKDLYEVSIISNNGDDVGSY
-1067 ILFAM
+1067 LF
-1072 QHKNTETAVSCN
+1072 KPNTV
-1084 SSNNFSTT
+1084 
-1092 FGEADGAYRLWVF
+1092 
-1105 IKGNVTFNNCIISL
+1105 I
-1119 QLEEGEIKTPY
+1119 LEEGEKTSYVPY
-1130 IINTQNKKEILL
+1130 AMNKKEILL
-1142 NEPLRGLPNGVKDKY
+1142 NEPLRGLPNGVCDKY

-1162 KWYIERNCI
+1162 KWYIERNCGKV
-1171 FYTFNGSENWYLQDK
+1171 TFNGSEGWYFKTIEPSGKRSYTIDNSMING
-1186 CTNPYLEIQLQKIKS
+1186 TNDYKHQG
-1201 KQSSIICD
+1201 ICD
-1209 KLPVREDATDDM
+1209 KIPFVYWNNSPWDSNYNCISTINKKVVIYTDFVTVS
-1221 IAGER
+1221 EF
-1226 KNICGI
+1226 N
-1232 QSTNTY
+1232 S
-1238 KTIRVRV
+1238 
-1245 GDLSHTLEGSKI
+1245 
-1257 WLANNN
+1257 WLQNNPIT
-1263 VSVILELETPTYEP
+1263 VIYQLQTPTYEP

-1301 MVIKNSGFNTIS
+1301 MVIKNSGYNTIS

-1388 FDGLK
+1388 FDSLK
-1393 SSYECEKVTDVND
+1393 SSYECEKVTDVNN

-1449 HYHKMKTI
+1449 HYHKMKTV
-1457 VFDGHDGESWSI
+1457 VFDGSDDEDWVYWKDNTDNGNLDSSLISFYLSFTNYISSDDKILI
-1469 IDGEYAPSNTDYTIF
+1469 INDRFIPSNTVWASNT
-1484 YMENNCKLSSTV
+1484 E
-1496 YCDKIPT
+1496 KIALND
-1503 SINKYIT
+1503 NKII
-1510 GSSPNSFA
+1510 SFQIA
-1518 IGSHTTVKSI
+1518 CL
-1528 RICIEKSKL
+1528 RSKL
-1537 SSVDAT
+1537 STQDVT
-1543 GLKKWLQQN
+1543 GFKQWLQQN

-1601 TLPYLYNT
+1601 TLPYLYNDK
-1609 TKYYI
+1609 KYYI

-1623 IIINLGGSELTYTT
+1623 IIINLGGSESTYTT

-1690 LEIVSNNKNLINN
+1690 LEIVSFNKNLYN
-1703 LIPYP
+1703 
-1708 FDITKGN
+1708 FDWTILATKNDYGTSN
-1715 IATGYDGVLLGVV
+1715 GYFGTIQKLR
-1728 KVKPNTKY
+1728 PNTKY
-1736 IMSVTRDRKAGRVIA
+1736 
-1751 KMSNRIIL
+1751 
-1759 PTELPKGIF
+1759 
-1768 DQSNVYNFL
+1768 
-1777 KQNYANGRNFEQS
+1777 
-1790 LTGQD
+1790 
-1795 YITFTTFNDCNYL
+1795 YITIKNNNNINFGNYYVYTQGSSKGFIWVVNSGQNVQGNNSGAILTDDTGFVFFRTSNNTNDVLNKLNQLTF
-1808 YVNVD
+1808 
-1813 TAYNIEN
+1813 
-1820 KGDKFT
+1820 
-1826 INNVQIEEIKDNS
+1826 QIEEGTEA
-1839 TTPTPYTPHKSNKQT
+1839 TTYTVPKLNKQT
-1854 MTHEPLRGLPNGVK
+1854 LTHEPLRGLPNGVK

-1883 INKLK
+1883 CEQVNMYELNFAGDTNDTMK
-1888 VNNEKITQVGFGTD
+1888 VLLLYN
-1902 IEGYS
+1902 S
-1907 KWLSADIECLVNN
+1907 KPIAIS
-1920 PSVWTYSDH
+1920 
-1929 NNFMCDKYLSNPEWN
+1929 
-1944 VKNNIFIERNT
+1944 NIFSNSKNYSTTKRQMFVQERGG
-1955 IGLVIPSIYN
+1955 GLTYLWIPTDTMSN
-1965 TENIHEHINSLNI
+1965 EEFKRFLNKENAI
-1978 IYQLKTPTYE
+1978 IIFAKSEPTYE

-2010 PANIVIRNTGY
+2010 PCNMVIKNTGY

-2044 IGSTKVDSTS
+2044 VGSTKVDYTS
-2054 NVFTIVTPSTLT
+2054 NVFTIITPSTLT
-2066 DSILRFSGKG
+2066 DSVLRFSGKG

-2142 DVKDKV
+2142 NVKDKV
-2148 YVKEDKVVVER
+2148 YVKEDKIVVER
-2159 NCSSATFD
+2159 NCSSVILD
-2167 GSEKDWGNG
+2167 GSEDEDWGNG

-2188 YQISDMTGS
+2188 YKISDMTGS
-2197 YYSNILPCYRTGFQ
+2197 YYSNVFPCYRNGFQ
-2211 DIKSLYGINI
+2211 DIKSPYGINI
-2221 NPNNFVSIFITR
+2221 NPNNYVSIFIAR
-2233 PSNIPNDTP
+2233 PSNIPNNVS
-2242 SNIKYGRQWLQQN
+2242 SNIEYGRQWLQQN

-2262 LATPVYEEVE
+2262 LATPTYEEVE

-2303 GEAPIVSVTK
+2303 GEVPIVSATK

-2422 TVKNKL
+2422 INGR

>member
-36 KEQNHKISALIN
+36 REQNHKISALIN

-152 KLQTTVNGV
+152 KLQTTVNEV

-175 IIGDT
+175 ITGDT

-191 LILNGNIDTNG
+191 LILNGDIDTNG

-211 VDGGKVDISLEGN
+211 IDSGKVDVVLEGN

-270 NLALAKDSY
+270 NLWDINKLEISGDAKRAGGKITITTTATTVWSNFFSYGIEKIKPSTTYSIIVNITKNTFSSTDCVYISSDTNIENNYNKCPFGNLPIYGSKVGVFIYTRTTPEDLTSY
-279 SYKNDII
+279 SRLLRSYF
-286 TNNEIRLTHNLK
+286 NN
-298 AGVTYTLI
+298 
-306 RTISEFSTGVIQ
+306 FSKT
-318 EAITF
+318 E
-323 YDMSFYTDG
+323 
-332 KQAQDHN
+332 
-339 CQYRGN
+339 
-345 GQYVSK
+345 GQQMELQILV
-351 FTPTKDVV
+351 
-359 RMDIIIG
+359 
-366 MDNIDKDNGIY
+366 
-377 PTITISDYMILEGDY
+377 LEGDY

-411 LIPENLLT
+411 LVPENLYKFSSRDDFYSLNPKVT
-419 TSNNGEHITITD
+419 LDGEYIKMTANHDYQDAMLKPLATIKPSTTYTIIADVVENTLNSRLVITSNASDKKAQLCSPQSFQIEA
-431 TEYILGV
+431 
-438 DEGEYSILNIST
+438 
-450 SKTLEQGKTYTVY
+450 GKTGIFTRVVTSRDDLDGYVRCL
-463 FNAINKIGTPTVAC
+463 INYLDIV
-477 ALYNNN
+477 N
-483 TNLGDYGNCSE
+483 TTGSIKY
-494 AKTLNN
+494 
-500 NLLVLN
+500 
-506 CTSECENL
+506 
-514 RIVQKVSKGNSI
+514 RIM
-526 SLSKKIYVVE
+526 VVE
-536 GDYTNYDFTN
+536 GDYTNYDFTD
-546 YDSTKGGKYKVDY
+546 YDSTKAGKYKVDY
-559 KVTGKNLFNFNKLNN
+559 KVTGKNKFNKDSSIINTVIDINN
-574 TFYNVPNLNV
+574 GSIITENKTEGQWYTSPTIDISNISNITISHKNDGYINASTGIRYLLMDENYNPKLYA
-584 VRDNDNQQY
+584 DC
-593 IISGSTERKYVI
+593 
-605 IGEYYDTNT
+605 
-614 FKHGKTY
+614 
-621 TAKNYDSNNDIIIQF
+621 
-636 VISYKHPVTGKDTY
+636 TY
-650 IVSKTGATTFTYDK
+650 INYAQTLDVSKYK
-664 SWGAI
+664 
-669 HVYCQIDNILD
+669 YMK
-680 NISDFTIK
+680 ISVLTRLFPLNTI
-688 FQIEEG
+688 QIEEG
-694 DTATT
+694 ATATD

-726 NNIIHNHRYGK
+726 NNIIHNHRYTSITNK
-737 VVLDGSNYVPVVER
+737 DLIPTFISLDNN
-751 ILASTGNYRWI
+751 NYRT
-762 FLIPNLGDT
+762 DT
-771 NDSNISSGICDK
+771 SCACLFNFKDKTYNKPKTIMYCDK
-783 YPIVT
+783 LPYYANSWSTTSVDCAICGVNNDYDFSIRLPHSVT
-788 PTQTW
+788 
-793 TGVEG
+793 G
-798 ITQNN
+798 ITTQDTGSECMEKFKTWNDNN
-803 NGHKIVLYLD
+803 
-813 KYKDGSDASK
+813 
-823 QALINELSTNPIT
+823 LINIVYELA
-836 FIYKK
+836 
-841 STPTQETISNNDNLL
+841 TPTQEIISSNDNLL

-867 DTVVPIDKV
+867 DTVAPIDKV
-876 EFRHKGFENKY
+876 EFYDTTFKLKY
-887 LNPNVDY
+887 LY
-894 IVQFEADNVGKID
+894 SSTSYTIQFESDNIGKID
-907 YIILGGE
+907 YMYFRGSNNPSVSASI
-914 HKLNINVTKG
+914 VKG
-924 INKILCTSGEI
+924 LNKITLKTGDGTLGNYVQLS
-935 ENWLDI
+935 
-941 VGIGFNASKI
+941 GIGFNASKI
-951 VVTPKVDNDFGYFKG
+951 VVTPKVDNNFGYFKG

-973 EGNKIEILSQ
+973 EGNKIEILSR
-983 NKNLLKLY
+983 NKNLFDINRLTNSSSNITY
-991 DTKKSLSWN
+991 FKKDKAT
-1000 GITIKILNNNE
+1000 GRVEITYKDNCA
-1011 ILINGT
+1011 
-1017 TNTNYTWIELLYNFQ
+1017 YPYVS
-1032 IGTNPKTDKIIPLN
+1032 
-1046 KNFKYT
+1046 YT
-1052 LSANIISGTASDLSS
+1052 LTDEEVN
-1067 ILFAM
+1067 
-1072 QHKNTETAVSCN
+1072 
-1084 SSNNFSTT
+1084 
-1092 FGEADGAYRLWVF
+1092 F
-1105 IKGNVTFNNCIISL
+1105 IKGKKILIKENLVQCGSNINPLIQFYTTNEDKKALWLTDGAIVPTNTKTMKLQVHGHNNPSNENIVAGTTIYENIYIGV
-1119 QLEEGEIKTPY
+1119 EEMGDTY
-1130 IINTQNKKEILL
+1130 IPHKQNKKEILL

-1162 KWYIERNCI
+1162 KWYIERNCGKV
-1171 FYTFNGSENWYLQDK
+1171 TFNGSEGWYFKTIEPSGKHSYTIDNSMING
-1186 CTNPYLEIQLQKIKS
+1186 TNDYKHQG
-1201 KQSSIICD
+1201 ICD
-1209 KLPVREDATDDM
+1209 KLPFIYWNNSPWDSNYNCISTINKKVVIYTDFVTVS
-1221 IAGER
+1221 EF
-1226 KNICGI
+1226 N
-1232 QSTNTY
+1232 S
-1238 KTIRVRV
+1238 
-1245 GDLSHTLEGSKI
+1245 
-1257 WLANNN
+1257 WLQNNPIT
-1263 VSVILELETPTYEP
+1263 VIYQLQTPTYEQ

-1286 TDITHISNNSTIPCN
+1286 TDTTHISNNSTIPCN
-1301 MVIKNSGFNTIS
+1301 MVIKNSGYNTIS

-1406 ENFGKYKVDAR
+1406 ENFGKYKVDAK
-1417 VKGENFE
+1417 VVGKNLFGGYINDFNNYTINGGVYKALKLNLKKGVVYTLNPIEASIKGNYFLLCDNPNPNIAGATWNGICYDGDKQPKYTFTYSKDLYLCYFNVNGTTIDNFNKCINSIKVQLEEGNQATEYEPYFE

-1537 SSVDAT
+1537 SSVDTA
-1543 GLKKWLQQN
+1543 GLKQWLQQN

-1557 YELATP
+1557 YELETP

-1601 TLPYLYNT
+1601 TLPYLYNDK
-1609 TKYYI
+1609 KYYI

-1623 IIINLGGSELTYTT
+1623 IIINLGGSELIYTT

-1676 SYFEGMKSVGECED
+1676 SYFEGMKSVGECEE
-1690 LEIVSNNKNLINN
+1690 LKIISNNN
-1703 LIPYP
+1703 
-1708 FDITKGN
+1708 D
-1715 IATGYDGVLLGVV
+1715 
-1728 KVKPNTKY
+1728 NT
-1736 IMSVTRDRKAGRVIA
+1736 
-1751 KMSNRIIL
+1751 L
-1759 PTELPKGIF
+1759 
-1768 DQSNVYNFL
+1768 
-1777 KQNYANGRNFEQS
+1777 
-1790 LTGQD
+1790 
-1795 YITFTTFNDCNYL
+1795 
-1808 YVNVD
+1808 
-1813 TAYNIEN
+1813 
-1820 KGDKFT
+1820 
-1826 INNVQIEEIKDNS
+1826 
-1839 TTPTPYTPHKSNKQT
+1839 SNKQT

-1883 INKLK
+1883 TTKVVLDGDDSEKWGIASWGQINSNAYFIKREYYPNSK
-1888 VNNEKITQVGFGTD
+1888 SSIAVVDKFPCVEEGKMGDIDTPNICGTTQTALIAIRVDKNTSLDNFK
-1902 IEGYS
+1902 S
-1907 KWLSADIECLVNN
+1907 WLQ
-1920 PSVWTYSDH
+1920 
-1929 NNFMCDKYLSNPEWN
+1929 SNPTT
-1944 VKNNIFIERNT
+1944 V
-1955 IGLVIPSIYN
+1955 
-1965 TENIHEHINSLNI
+1965 

-2010 PANIVIRNTGY
+2010 PANMVIKNTGY

-2054 NVFTIVTPSTLT
+2054 NVFTIITPSTLT
-2066 DSILRFSGKG
+2066 DSVLRFSGKG

-2109 EEKNKYKVNVKVT
+2109 EEKNKYKVDVKVT

-2159 NCSSATFD
+2159 NCSSITFD
-2167 GSEKDWGNG
+2167 GSESWLIDNSSSKYIEFNNKIITR
-2176 GYSNSKRIELYG
+2176 YSPLKCNLYLWQLYG
-2188 YQISDMTGS
+2188 ETERICCT
-2197 YYSNILPCYRTGFQ
+2197 I
-2211 DIKSLYGINI
+2211 YGIYIKI
-2221 NPNNFVSIFITR
+2221 NKAKLQTQDVAGF
-2233 PSNIPNDTP
+2233 
-2242 SNIKYGRQWLQQN
+2242 KQWLQQN
-2255 PTTVVYQ
+2255 PVIVVYR

-2303 GEAPIVSVTK
+2303 GEVPIVSATK

-2422 TVKNKL
+2422 INNGR

>member
-1 MSKGNKE
+1 MSRGNKE

-36 KEQNHKISALIN
+36 REQNHKISALIN

-65 LDYSKEGIVIV
+65 LDYSKEGIVII

-110 EDTVDNGKVDVVLE
+110 EDTVNNGKVDVVLE

-139 ITHKFDDINSNNG
+139 ITHKFDDINSNDG

-191 LILNGNIDTNG
+191 LILNGDIDANG
-202 YSNVTLTEG
+202 YNNITLTEG
-211 VDGGKVDISLEGN
+211 IDGGKVDVSLEGN
-224 TMVNVCDQEEPVA
+224 TMVNVCEQEEPIA

-256 DGKCRPNIYGNTLV
+256 DGKCRPNIYGNTMVNIAKGKKDYFCEQGKAKETDINLV
-270 NLALAKDSY
+270 Y
-279 SYKNDII
+279 
-286 TNNEIRLTHNLK
+286 NLK
-298 AGVTYTLI
+298 AGTTYTLI
-306 RTISEFSTGVIQ
+306 RTVTDYTHGVFTD
-318 EAITF
+318 AINF
-323 YDMSFYTDG
+323 YDASFYTDG
-332 KQAQDHN
+332 TNAQDHN
-339 CQYRGN
+339 CNYTGN
-345 GQYVSK
+345 GVYVSTY
-351 FTPTKDVV
+351 TPKKDVNKIV
-359 RMDIIIG
+359 INIG
-366 MDNIDKDNGIY
+366 MNNIDKDNGIY

-411 LIPENLLT
+411 LVPENLYRF
-419 TSNNGEHITITD
+419 TSREDFYALDNSVVLDG
-431 TEYILGV
+431 EYIKMTANGNYQNAMLKP
-438 DEGEYSILNIST
+438 LST
-450 SKTLEQGKTYTVY
+450 IKPSTTYTIVTDVVENTLDSKLVITVNTKDAQLPSAQPTIVNAGKTGIFTQLVTTGNDLSGCVRCLVN
-463 FNAINKIGTPTVAC
+463 FLDIV
-477 ALYNNN
+477 N
-483 TNLGDYGNCSE
+483 TTGSVKY
-494 AKTLNN
+494 
-500 NLLVLN
+500 
-506 CTSECENL
+506 
-514 RIVQKVSKGNSI
+514 RIM
-526 SLSKKIYVVE
+526 VVE

-559 KVTGKNLFNFNKLNN
+559 KVTGKNLIAFTELGDILIKTGEDIPSSITMRTSYVFLKANHTYYITNSPVEGSEWFGNMRYDKDKNFIGITYENN
-574 TFYNVPNLNV
+574 TTITPKEDMYLKIKRHNPNQL
-584 VRDNDNQQY
+584 
-593 IISGSTERKYVI
+593 T
-605 IGEYYDTNT
+605 
-614 FKHGKTY
+614 
-621 TAKNYDSNNDIIIQF
+621 
-636 VISYKHPVTGKDTY
+636 
-650 IVSKTGATTFTYDK
+650 
-664 SWGAI
+664 W
-669 HVYCQIDNILD
+669 NI
-680 NISDFTIK
+680 
-688 FQIEEG
+688 QIEEG
-694 DTATT
+694 TTATT

-705 SIKTLYLNSPLLEG
+705 SIKTLYLNTPLLEG

-726 NNIIHNHRYGK
+726 NDIIHVHRYGK
-737 VVLDGSNYVPVVER
+737 VVLDGINYVPAREK
-751 ILASTGNYRWI
+751 IITTSGNYRWT
-762 FLIPNLGDT
+762 FVIPNIK
-771 NDSNISSGICDK
+771 NSISFSTGLGICDK

-788 PTQTW
+788 PNDTW
-793 TGVEG
+793 NSIEG

-803 NGHKIVLYLD
+803 SSNKIVLYLD
-813 KYKDGSDASK
+813 KYKDGSDASN
-823 QALINELSTNPIT
+823 QALIKELSANPIT
-836 FIYKK
+836 FIYEKE
-841 STPTQETISNNDNLL
+841 TPTQEIISTNDNLL

-867 DTVVPIDKV
+867 DSVVPIDKV
-876 EFRHKGFENKY
+876 KFNGWGTLLKY
-887 LNPNVDY
+887 LYPNQDY
-894 IVQFEADNVGKID
+894 IVQFESDNSGKLS
-907 YIILGGE
+907 YIGMNYKAYYQDE
-914 HKLNINVTKG
+914 VTKG
-924 INKILCTSGEI
+924 VNRFIVTTTEEI
-935 ENWLDI
+935 QSNFFELN
-941 VGIGFNASKI
+941 GIGFNASKI
-951 VVTPKVDNDFGYFKG
+951 VVTPKVDNNFGYFKG

-973 EGNKIEILSQ
+973 EDNKIEILSSKNITPSSHIRYTVHGIEFNFGSKTINENVYVHNTS
-983 NKNLLKLY
+983 NKGIMVHTNINGKYSRGVMIIKNSKKLIELNEGEVIY
-991 DTKKSLSWN
+991 CASVNYSDGWSYSDIEKARNSFIITKKE
-1000 GITIKILNNNE
+1000 NE
-1011 ILINGT
+1011 I
-1017 TNTNYTWIELLYNFQ
+1017 
-1032 IGTNPKTDKIIPLN
+1032 
-1046 KNFKYT
+1046 
-1052 LSANIISGTASDLSS
+1052 
-1067 ILFAM
+1067 
-1072 QHKNTETAVSCN
+1072 
-1084 SSNNFSTT
+1084 
-1092 FGEADGAYRLWVF
+1092 
-1105 IKGNVTFNNCIISL
+1105 
-1119 QLEEGEIKTPY
+1119 
-1130 IINTQNKKEILL
+1130 NKKEILL
-1142 NEPLRGLPNGVKDKY
+1142 SEPLRGLPNGVKDKY

-1171 FYTFNGSENWYLQDK
+1171 FYTFNGSENWYLQNK
-1186 CTNPYLEIQLQKIKS
+1186 CTNPYMEIQLQEIKP
-1201 KQSSIICD
+1201 KQSSIVCD
-1209 KLPVREDATDDM
+1209 KLPVREDSTDDM
-1221 IAGER
+1221 IGGER

-1232 QSTNTY
+1232 QSTNTD

-1263 VSVILELETPTYEP
+1263 VSVILELAQPTYEP

-1286 TDITHISNNSTIPCN
+1286 TDTTHISNNSTIPCN
-1301 MVIKNSGFNTIS
+1301 MVIKNSGYNTIS

-1388 FDGLK
+1388 FDSLK
-1393 SSYECEKVTDVND
+1393 SSYECEKVTDVKD
-1406 ENFGKYKVDAR
+1406 ENFGKYKVDTR

-1449 HYHKMKTI
+1449 HYHKMNTVI
-1457 VFDGHDGESWSI
+1457 FDGSDDEDWSLQSVKN
-1469 IDGEYAPSNTDYTIF
+1469 ELSNFRGVTPK
-1484 YMENNCKLSSTV
+1484 NNFRRGI
-1496 YCDKIPT
+1496 CDKLNFSTKMIADETNEGILFAGNEYTPSKIMYIRKFNSQIPT
-1503 SINKYIT
+1503 
-1510 GSSPNSFA
+1510 
-1518 IGSHTTVKSI
+1518 
-1528 RICIEKSKL
+1528 IEKFKQ
-1537 SSVDAT
+1537 
-1543 GLKKWLQQN
+1543 WLQQN

-1557 YELATP
+1557 YELETP

-1572 LKFSSI
+1572 LKFNSI

-1614 TFNSDISKE
+1614 TFNSDIAKE

-1637 KVGFNKVE
+1637 KVGFNKIE

-1690 LEIVSNNKNLINN
+1690 LEIVSNNKNLWNFEDLYEQYTTNN
-1703 LIPYP
+1703 PNVTRKFTGVL
-1708 FDITKGN
+1708 TKISDNEYTIVNTSPDWYSQGIFSTPIYLKNGETLTFSAEARGIVN
-1715 IATGYDGVLLGVV
+1715 IAIFKLNHFDEYYIQNNNFNKDTYTKNTINYTATFDGYYVARFWVNLN
-1728 KVKPNTKY
+1728 NT
-1736 IMSVTRDRKAGRVIA
+1736 
-1751 KMSNRIIL
+1751 
-1759 PTELPKGIF
+1759 
-1768 DQSNVYNFL
+1768 
-1777 KQNYANGRNFEQS
+1777 
-1790 LTGQD
+1790 
-1795 YITFTTFNDCNYL
+1795 
-1808 YVNVD
+1808 
-1813 TAYNIEN
+1813 TAYV
-1820 KGDKFT
+1820 K
-1826 INNVQIEEIKDNS
+1826 NVQVEKN
-1839 TTPTPYTPHKSNKQT
+1839 TTSTPYAPHKSNKQT
-1854 MTHEPLRGLPNGVK
+1854 MTHEPLRGLPNGIR
-1868 DKYVIIDGKWYIERN
+1868 DKYVLIDGKWYIERN
-1883 INKLK
+1883 CDEVVVNDNKTGWSAFWTSGFPVEGTSVFSAVLLSYNSNVTICNK
-1888 VNNEKITQVGFGTD
+1888 YKNVILESGEIGYITSRGGVG
-1902 IEGYS
+1902 
-1907 KWLSADIECLVNN
+1907 
-1920 PSVWTYSDH
+1920 
-1929 NNFMCDKYLSNPEWN
+1929 
-1944 VKNNIFIERNT
+1944 T
-1955 IGLVIPSIYN
+1955 IGFRVPN
-1965 TENIHEHINSLNI
+1965 TTASTIEQWKE
-1978 IYQLKTPTYE
+1978 YLKTNEIKLLYALQTPTYE
-1988 PIDYNPFEVYTD
+1988 PINYNPFEVYTD
-2000 TTHISNNSLI
+2000 TTHISNNSTI
-2010 PANIVIRNTGY
+2010 PANMVIKNTGY
-2021 NCILKPNTKYTV
+2021 NTILKPNTKYTV

-2044 IGSTKVDSTS
+2044 VGSTKVDSTN
-2054 NVFTIVTPSTLT
+2054 NVFTIITPSTLT
-2066 DSILRFSGKG
+2066 DSVLRLSGKG

-2109 EEKNKYKVNVKVT
+2109 KEKNKYKVNVKVT

-2142 DVKDKV
+2142 NVKDKV

-2159 NCSSATFD
+2159 NCSRATFD
-2167 GSEKDWGNG
+2167 GSDDEKYAIWKNDNKKPTQECFVLTNSRVHIPNIAVGSNG
-2176 GYSNSKRIELYG
+2176 FTGLNYTSNNFIKGDVSHVGIIM
-2188 YQISDMTGS
+2188 Q
-2197 YYSNILPCYRTGFQ
+2197 YYNNMHFTLPKAILQTQ
-2211 DIKSLYGINI
+2211 DIAG
-2221 NPNNFVSIFITR
+2221 F
-2233 PSNIPNDTP
+2233 
-2242 SNIKYGRQWLQQN
+2242 RQWLQNN

-2303 GEAPIVSVTK
+2303 GEVPIVSATK

-2422 TVKNKL
+2422 IDGR